1 MELILTASCDKKV
14 KEKEKDSLVV
24 LKVTLMLF
32 GAFSNIY

>member
-14 KEKEKDSLVV
+14 KEKDCVVV